1 MFPPGIAEAVWAD
14 VAVPNTPA
22 DLARVTRALG
32 DEREAEA
39 KCVARIEQRR
49 HEASVRATDA
59 REAASA
65 FEREQLS
72 RARTQVAV
80 VDETLRGSRSALD
93 REQTLLERLRIRMT
107 DRHTHADA
115 LKVERERLKP
125 HIDTQRADASE
136 LDGKL
141 LHLSQRIAP
150 AEDEVTVLD
159 GLLRELGEEERLAEA
174 RVRDAESRWQQAK
187 LEVER
192 TEDGLRLLAQRI
204 EQDLGLVD
212 FKLSDGVTAQTPLP
226 LRPLVSDLPIV
237 EELPIGLEDEIQ
249 RLRARE
255 RRYRGVNPN
264 ALAEYEEARERHRFL
279 EDQSNDLVDAAT
291 QLRHAVAELD
301 HLMEDAFRETFD
313 AVAAEFSRVFPVL
326 FGGGSA
332 YLELTEPGDLLR
344 TGVDVVARPP
354 GKRGQRLAMLS
365 GGERALTATALLF
378 SLLAVSPTPF
388 CVLDEVDAT
397 LDEANA
403 GRFRV
408 LLDDRA
414 QRTQF
419 IVITHNRVTVEAADT
434 IYGVSMGRAGVSQ
447 VVSLKLDPD
456 GPKVPA

>member
-1 MFPPGIAEAVWAD
+1 
-14 VAVPNTPA
+14 
-22 DLARVTRALG
+22 
-32 DEREAEA
+32 
-39 KCVARIEQRR
+39 
-49 HEASVRATDA
+49 
-59 REAASA
+59 
-65 FEREQLS
+65 
-72 RARTQVAV
+72 
-80 VDETLRGSRSALD
+80 
-93 REQTLLERLRIRMT
+93 MT

-456 GPKVPA
+456 EPKVPA